1 MTVTDDEE
9 TLRKNGGRP
18 AETGDKALLIDLW
31 LMSCRVLKRDMEYA
45 MMDALVA
52 ECSRRHIRQIFGYYY
67 PTAKNAMVKDFY
79 GRMGFTKLGED
90 GKGASQWKF
99 TIPSVYTNQNR
110 YIRVNR

>member
-1 MTVTDDEE
+1 
-9 TLRKNGGRP
+9 
-18 AETGDKALLIDLW
+18 
-31 LMSCRVLKRDMEYA
+31 
-45 MMDALVA
+45 
-52 ECSRRHIRQIFGYYY
+52 
-67 PTAKNAMVKDFY
+67 MVKDFY